1 MQRLNLMTLGALAI
15 GFCGFIYDASTD
27 YRRDVAEQPAY
38 VMSRRADAAA
48 SAPVVLASYTPGRDS
63 GVIVVK

>member
-27 YRRDVAEQPAY
+27 YRRDVAERPSY
-38 VMSRRADAAA
+38 VAQRAEA
-48 SAPVVLASYTPGRDS
+48 SGAGPVVLAAYGPANAFGYSL
-63 GVIVVK
+63 IVN

>member
-38 VMSRRADAAA
+38 ALAQRADAAA
-48 SAPVVLASYTPGRDS
+48 PAPVVLASYTPGRDS

>member
-27 YRRDVAEQPAY
+27 NRRDVAGRPSY
-38 VMSRRADAAA
+38 VGQRADALTA
-48 SAPVVLASYTPGRDS
+48 APVVLAAYSPAN
-63 GVIVVK
+63 

>member
-27 YRRDVAEQPAY
+27 YRRDVAERPAY
-38 VMSRRADAAA
+38 STAQRADASA
-48 SAPVVLASYTPGRDS
+48 SAPVVLASYAPTPS
-63 GVIVVK
+63 FIVD

>member
-38 VMSRRADAAA
+38 AMAQRADASA
-48 SAPVVLASYTPGRDS
+48 SAPVVLASYTLGRD
-63 GVIVVK
+63 GDVIVVK